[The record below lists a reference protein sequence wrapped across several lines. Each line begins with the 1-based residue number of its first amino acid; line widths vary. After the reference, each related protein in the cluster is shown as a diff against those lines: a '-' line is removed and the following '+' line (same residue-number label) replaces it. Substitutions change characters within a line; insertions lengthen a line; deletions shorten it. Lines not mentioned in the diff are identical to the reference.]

1 MHWATTRAPAD
12 EALTIL
18 AIDHRGL
25 FETLIDSGGGD
36 EDRVATFKDLASQ
49 AMERT
54 AAGDRA
60 CGLLLDGRFGARA
73 LAQSADAPY
82 WIGRPI
88 EISGSRPLRFEGGA
102 DVAITLRSWPR
113 PHAVKCNLRY
123 HPDDPADLRAEQD
136 AQLLRLFDATRA
148 RAMNCCWKSSPRPM
162 ARWRT
167 IPWRG
172 SWAMSMRWGSIPTG
186 GSWRRPTIRPPGPP
200 SRR

>member
-82 WIGRPI
+82 WIGGR
-88 EISGSRPLRFEGGA
+88 SRFR
-102 DVAITLRSWPR
+102 D
-113 PHAVKCNLRY
+113 
-123 HPDDPADLRAEQD
+123 
-136 AQLLRLFDATRA
+136 RA
-148 RAMNCCWKSSPRPM
+148 RCASR
-162 ARWRT
+162 AGRTWRS
-167 IPWRG
+167 RCD
-172 SWAMSMRWGSIPTG
+172 
-186 GSWRRPTIRPPGPP
+186 PGPGP
-200 SRR
+200 MR